1 MNEYFKAR
9 KIWRA
14 GIEALSDAEA
24 GRLMKA
30 LWKYADTGAKQN
42 LTGNEKFI
50 FAMCTAE
57 IDKDSEA

>member
-1 MNEYFKAR
+1 MADHFKAK
-9 KIWRA
+9 KIWRS
-14 GIEALSDAEA
+14 GIEALADAEA

-42 LTGNEKFI
+42 LTGNEKFVY
-50 FAMCTAE
+50 AMCAAE